1 MQLGVSVGEGWVA
14 VGSTCWRGMVCS
26 WEFLYARDGLQKGL
40 PVGEGLVAV
49 RSTCR
54 GEGLVA
60 VRSSTC

>member
-40 PVGEGLVAV
+40 PVGEGWVAV
-49 RSTCR
+49 GTTCR
-54 GEGLVA
+54 
-60 VRSSTC
+60 